1 MKRRTEEHDSARFQR
16 LLEPEG
22 PPRLDDRAAAEL
34 DRRVREAMA
43 ARAPRPRR
51 WVRPVLAVAAAAA
64 LFLTLPHLAGR
75 GPERTGPGLELVD
88 EETFAAALEQW
99 LDEDVDLTEVLPD
112 VRQDTFEWNDEQ
124 SDYLRDGLAAF
135 DADQL

>member
-1 MKRRTEEHDSARFQR
+1 M
-16 LLEPEG
+16 
-22 PPRLDDRAAAEL
+22 
-34 DRRVREAMA
+34 
-43 ARAPRPRR
+43 
-51 WVRPVLAVAAAAA
+51 
-64 LFLTLPHLAGR
+64 
-75 GPERTGPGLELVD
+75 D